1 MAPKSRVIIF
11 AIAFLVLSGI
21 LAFASTIQLSSADAP
36 SLTQSA
42 KSIDESVL
50 GIFKN
55 NVQIALLEFIPGFGP
70 GFGAYSCYDTGL
82 VLAALAQANQSSTGL
97 TGLELFLALLLT
109 PIYWIEFTCYSVAVE
124 ESIALIVSIRRKDF
138 RTTEWKWLVGSIFFV
153 VATLFVSARLEVQ
166 LINLAQMI

>member
-1 MAPKSRVIIF
+1 MTPKNRAIIVVIV
-11 AIAFLVLSGI
+11 FLVLSGI
-21 LAFASTIQLSSADAP
+21 LAYSSTIQLSPADAQ

-55 NVQIALLEFIPGFGP
+55 NVQIALLEFIPGFGT
-70 GFGAYSCYDTGL
+70 GFSAYTSYDTGL
-82 VLAALAQANQSSTGL
+82 VLAAIAQSNQTSNI

-109 PIYWIEFTCYSVAVE
+109 PIYWIEFSCYSLAVE
-124 ESIALIVSIRRKDF
+124 ESIAVIISFPKKDF
-138 RTTEWKWLVGSIFFV
+138 RTTEWKWLVASVLFV

-166 LINLAQMI
+166 LINLAK

>member
-1 MAPKSRVIIF
+1 MILKNRVIIF
-11 AIAFLVLSGI
+11 AIVFLALSGI
-21 LAFASTIQLSSADAP
+21 LAYASTIQLSAADAQ

-55 NVQIALLEFIPGFGP
+55 NVQIALLEFIPVFGP
-70 GFGAYSCYDTGL
+70 GFSVYSSYDTGL
-82 VLAALAQANQSSTGL
+82 VLAALAQSNQSSSVV

-124 ESIALIVSIRRKDF
+124 ESIALIVSFRKKDF

-166 LINLAQMI
+166 LINFAR

>member
-1 MAPKSRVIIF
+1 MNLKNRAIIF
-11 AIAFLVLSGI
+11 AIVFFVLSAI
-21 LAFASTIQLSSADAP
+21 LGYASTIPLSAADAL

-55 NVQIALLEFIPGFGP
+55 NVQIAFLEFIPGFGP
-70 GFGAYSCYDTGL
+70 GFSVYSSYDTGI
-82 VLAALAQANQSSTGL
+82 VLAALAQSNQSSTGV
-97 TGLELFLALLLT
+97 TGLELFLAMLLT

-124 ESIALIVSIRRKDF
+124 ESIALIISFRKKDF
-138 RTTEWKWLVGSIFFV
+138 QTSEWKWLVGSIFFA

-166 LINLAQMI
+166 LINFAK

>member
-1 MAPKSRVIIF
+1 MNLKTRVIIF
-11 AIAFLVLSGI
+11 LIVFLVLSGI
-21 LAFASTIQLSSADAP
+21 LAYSSTIQLSPSDAQ

-42 KSIDESVL
+42 KSIDESVV

-55 NVQIALLEFIPGFGP
+55 NVQIALLEFVPGFGP
-70 GFGAYSCYDTGL
+70 GFSVYSSYDTGL
-82 VLAALAQANQSSTGL
+82 VLAALAQSNQSSSGI

-124 ESIALIVSIRRKDF
+124 ESISLIISFRNKDF
-138 RTTEWKWLVGSIFFV
+138 RKNEWKWLLGSILFV

-166 LINLAQMI
+166 LINLAK